1 MNKRTLIVVVVTV
14 WALVVVGAGGVAI
27 ALLARDSDNGN
38 AGGKPTES
46 AQPTVSGPDDRSLD
60 EWLTDWTIEHERVA
74 YIASEV
80 VTVLALLAS
89 VALLLGG
96 AQALVWWWTA

>member
-1 MNKRTLIVVVVTV
+1 MREPVSTV
-14 WALVVVGAGGVAI
+14 DDWLDDWI
-27 ALLARDSDNGN
+27 A
-38 AGGKPTES
+38 
-46 AQPTVSGPDDRSLD
+46 
-60 EWLTDWTIEHERVA
+60 EHERVA

-80 VTVLALLAS
+80 VTVLALLTS

>member
-1 MNKRTLIVVVVTV
+1 MTPIDVL
-14 WALVVVGAGGVAI
+14 
-27 ALLARDSDNGN
+27 
-38 AGGKPTES
+38 
-46 AQPTVSGPDDRSLD
+46 GPDDRSLD
-60 EWLTDWTIEHERVA
+60 EWLTDWIAEHERVA

-96 AQALVWWWTA
+96 AQALVWWRTA

>member
-1 MNKRTLIVVVVTV
+1 MTPIDVL
-14 WALVVVGAGGVAI
+14 
-27 ALLARDSDNGN
+27 
-38 AGGKPTES
+38 
-46 AQPTVSGPDDRSLD
+46 GPDDRTLD
-60 EWLTDWTIEHERVA
+60 EWLTDWTAEHERLS

-96 AQALVWWWTA
+96 AQAFVWWWTA

>member
-1 MNKRTLIVVVVTV
+1 MTPIDVL
-14 WALVVVGAGGVAI
+14 
-27 ALLARDSDNGN
+27 
-38 AGGKPTES
+38 
-46 AQPTVSGPDDRSLD
+46 GPDDRSLD
-60 EWLTDWTIEHERVA
+60 DWLDDWIAEHERTA

-96 AQALVWWWTA
+96 AQAFVWWWTA

>member
-1 MNKRTLIVVVVTV
+1 MTPPNSL
-14 WALVVVGAGGVAI
+14 
-27 ALLARDSDNGN
+27 
-38 AGGKPTES
+38 
-46 AQPTVSGPDDRSLD
+46 GPDDRSLD
-60 EWLTDWTIEHERVA
+60 EWLTDWTLEHERVA

-96 AQALVWWWTA
+96 AQAFVWRWTA

>member
-1 MNKRTLIVVVVTV
+1 MTPLDV
-14 WALVVVGAGGVAI
+14 L
-27 ALLARDSDNGN
+27 
-38 AGGKPTES
+38 
-46 AQPTVSGPDDRSLD
+46 GPDDRSLD
-60 EWLTDWTIEHERVA
+60 DWLAEHERTA

-89 VALLLGG
+89 VALLIGG

>member
-1 MNKRTLIVVVVTV
+1 MTPLDV
-14 WALVVVGAGGVAI
+14 LG
-27 ALLARDSDNGN
+27 SD
-38 AGGKPTES
+38 A
-46 AQPTVSGPDDRSLD
+46 RSLD
-60 EWLTDWTIEHERVA
+60 DWLTDWTAEHERVA

-80 VTVLALLAS
+80 VTVLALLTA

>member
-1 MNKRTLIVVVVTV
+1 MTPLDI
-14 WALVVVGAGGVAI
+14 L
-27 ALLARDSDNGN
+27 
-38 AGGKPTES
+38 
-46 AQPTVSGPDDRSLD
+46 GPDDRSLD
-60 EWLTDWTIEHERVA
+60 DWLDDWTAENERLS

-89 VALLLGG
+89 VALLLGA

>member
-1 MNKRTLIVVVVTV
+1 MTPLDV
-14 WALVVVGAGGVAI
+14 LG
-27 ALLARDSDNGN
+27 S
-38 AGGKPTES
+38 
-46 AQPTVSGPDDRSLD
+46 DDRTVD
-60 EWLTDWTIEHERVA
+60 DWLTDWIAEHERTA

-89 VALLLGG
+89 VALLIGA